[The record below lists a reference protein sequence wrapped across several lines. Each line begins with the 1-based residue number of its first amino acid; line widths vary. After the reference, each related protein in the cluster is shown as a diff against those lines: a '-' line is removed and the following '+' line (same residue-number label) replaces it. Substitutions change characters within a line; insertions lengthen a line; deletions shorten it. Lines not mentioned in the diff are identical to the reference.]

1 METGE
6 IFRKD
11 FMKIKIKND
20 RNEVIALL
28 QAKDSELTIFQV
40 PSKRT
45 SWISDVYPDQDGELC
60 YTVETCFKEEIVQ
73 QLSNDDLLNELKKRM
88 VVE

>member
-1 METGE
+1 
-6 IFRKD
+6 
-11 FMKIKIKND
+11 MKIKIKND

-45 SWISDVYPDQDGELC
+45 SWISDVYTDQDGELC
-60 YTVETCFKEEIVQ
+60 YTVETCFKEEIVE
-73 QLSNDDLLNELKKRM
+73 QLSNDDLLNELKLRNY
-88 VVE
+88 

>member
-1 METGE
+1 
-6 IFRKD
+6 
-11 FMKIKIKND
+11 MKIKIKSD
-20 RNEVIALL
+20 RNEVIVLL

-45 SWISDVYPDQDGELC
+45 SWISDVYTDQDGELC
-60 YTVETCFKEEIVQ
+60 DTVETCFKEEIVE

-88 VVE
+88 VIK

>member
-1 METGE
+1 
-6 IFRKD
+6 
-11 FMKIKIKND
+11 MKIKIKND

-40 PSKRT
+40 PSERT
-45 SWISDVYPDQDGELC
+45 SWISDVYTDQDGELC
-60 YTVETCFKEEIVQ
+60 YTVETCFKEEIVE

-88 VVE
+88 VIE

>member
-1 METGE
+1 M
-6 IFRKD
+6 
-11 FMKIKIKND
+11 
-20 RNEVIALL
+20 IALL

-45 SWISDVYPDQDGELC
+45 SWISDVYTDQDGELC
-60 YTVETCFKEEIVQ
+60 YTVETCFKEEIVE

>member
-1 METGE
+1 
-6 IFRKD
+6 
-11 FMKIKIKND
+11 MKIKIKND

-45 SWISDVYPDQDGELC
+45 SWISDVYTDQDGELC
-60 YTVETCFKEEIVQ
+60 YTVETCFKEEIVE

>member
-1 METGE
+1 
-6 IFRKD
+6 
-11 FMKIKIKND
+11 MKIKIKND
-20 RNEVIALL
+20 RNEVIELL

-45 SWISDVYPDQDGELC
+45 SWISDVYTDQDGELC
-60 YTVETCFKEEIVQ
+60 YTVETCFKEEIVE

-88 VVE
+88 VIE

>member
-1 METGE
+1 
-6 IFRKD
+6 
-11 FMKIKIKND
+11 MKIKIKND

-45 SWISDVYPDQDGELC
+45 SWINDVYTDQDGELC
-60 YTVETCFKEEIVQ
+60 YTVETCFKEEIVE

-88 VVE
+88 VIE

>member
-1 METGE
+1 
-6 IFRKD
+6 
-11 FMKIKIKND
+11 MKIKIKND

-45 SWISDVYPDQDGELC
+45 AWISDVYTDQDGELC
-60 YTVETCFKEEIVQ
+60 YTVETCFKEEIVE
-73 QLSNDDLLNELKKRM
+73 QLSNDDLLNELKKRI

>member
-1 METGE
+1 
-6 IFRKD
+6 
-11 FMKIKIKND
+11 MKIKIKND

-45 SWISDVYPDQDGELC
+45 SWISDVYTDQDGELC
-60 YTVETCFKEEIVQ
+60 YTVETCFKEEIVE
-73 QLSNDDLLNELKKRM
+73 QLSNDDLLSELKKRM
-88 VVE
+88 VIE

>member
-1 METGE
+1 
-6 IFRKD
+6 
-11 FMKIKIKND
+11 MKIKIKND

-28 QAKDSELTIFQV
+28 QAKDSGLTIFQV

-45 SWISDVYPDQDGELC
+45 SWISDVYTDQDGELC
-60 YTVETCFKEEIVQ
+60 YTVETCFKEEIVE

-88 VVE
+88 VIE

>member
-1 METGE
+1 
-6 IFRKD
+6 
-11 FMKIKIKND
+11 MKIKIKND

-45 SWISDVYPDQDGELC
+45 SWIGDVYTDQDGELC
-60 YTVETCFKEEIVQ
+60 YTVETCFKEEIVE
-73 QLSNDDLLNELKKRM
+73 QLSNDDLLSELKKRM
-88 VVE
+88 VIE